1 MAELREER
9 TFSELLGQLSQDL
22 TLLMRQELQLA
33 KTEISEKI
41 SRAASDAVSLAAG
54 GLVAYAGALALVAG
68 IILVLNQ
75 VMGLAAWLAA
85 VLVGL
90 ALGIIGFVMVRGA
103 LRNLKRIEP
112 TPQRTVK
119 TIEDGI
125 QWAKEQP

>member
-1 MAELREER
+1 MAAREER
-9 TFSELLGQLSQDL
+9 TFGELLGQLSQDL

-41 SRAASDAVSLAAG
+41 SRATSDAVSLAAG

-85 VLVGL
+85 VLVSL
-90 ALGIIGFVMVRGA
+90 VLGIIGFVMVRGA

>member
-9 TFSELLGQLSQDL
+9 TFGELLSQLSQDL

-41 SRAASDAVSLAAG
+41 SRATSDAALLAAG

-85 VLVGL
+85 VLVSL

-112 TPQRTVK
+112 TPRRTVK

-125 QWAKEQP
+125 EWAKEQP

>member
-9 TFSELLGQLSQDL
+9 TFSQLLGQLSQDL

-41 SRAASDAVSLAAG
+41 SRATSDAASLAAG

-68 IILVLNQ
+68 VILVPNQ
-75 VMGLAAWLAA
+75 VMGLPAWLAA
-85 VLVGL
+85 VLVSL
-90 ALGIIGFVMVRGA
+90 ALVIIGFVMVRGA
-103 LRNLKRIEP
+103 LRNLKRIQP

>member
-9 TFSELLGQLSQDL
+9 TFGELLGQLSQDL

-41 SRAASDAVSLAAG
+41 SRATSDAVSLAAG
-54 GLVAYAGALALVAG
+54 GVVAYAGALALVAG

-85 VLVGL
+85 VLVSL

>member
-9 TFSELLGQLSQDL
+9 TFGELLGQLSQDL

-41 SRAASDAVSLAAG
+41 SRATSDAVSLAAG

-68 IILVLNQ
+68 ILLVLNQ

-85 VLVGL
+85 VLVSL

>member
-1 MAELREER
+1 MAQLREER
-9 TFSELLGQLSQDL
+9 SFSELLGQLSQDL
-22 TLLMRQELQLA
+22 TLLMRQEMRLA
-33 KTEISEKI
+33 KTEIREKI
-41 SRAASDAVSLAAG
+41 SRATPDAVSLAAG

-68 IILVLNQ
+68 IILVLSQ

-85 VLVGL
+85 VLVSL
-90 ALGIIGFVMVRGA
+90 ALGIIGFLMVRGA

>member
-1 MAELREER
+1 MAERREER
-9 TFSELLGQLSQDL
+9 TFGELLGQLSQDL

-41 SRAASDAVSLAAG
+41 SRATSDAVSLAAG
-54 GLVAYAGALALVAG
+54 GLVASAGALALVAG
-68 IILVLNQ
+68 MILVLNQ
-75 VMGLAAWLAA
+75 VLGLAAWLAA
-85 VLVGL
+85 VLVSL
-90 ALGIIGFVMVRGA
+90 ALGIVGFVMVRGA

>member
-22 TLLMRQELQLA
+22 NLLMRQELRLV

-41 SRAASDAVSLAAG
+41 SRATSDAVSLAAG

-85 VLVGL
+85 VLVSL
-90 ALGIIGFVMVRGA
+90 VLGIIGFVMVRGA

>member
-9 TFSELLGQLSQDL
+9 TFGELLGQLSQDL

-41 SRAASDAVSLAAG
+41 SRATSDAVLLAAG

-85 VLVGL
+85 VLVSL

-112 TPQRTVK
+112 TPRRTVK

-125 QWAKEQP
+125 EWAKEQP

>member
-1 MAELREER
+1 MAQLREER

-41 SRAASDAVSLAAG
+41 SRATSDAVSLAAG

-85 VLVGL
+85 VLVSL
-90 ALGIIGFVMVRGA
+90 VLGIIGFVMVRGA

>member
-9 TFSELLGQLSQDL
+9 TFGELLGQLSQDL

-41 SRAASDAVSLAAG
+41 SRATSDAVSLAAG

-68 IILVLNQ
+68 IILMLNQ

-85 VLVGL
+85 VVVSL

>member
-22 TLLMRQELQLA
+22 TLLMRQELRLV

-41 SRAASDAVSLAAG
+41 SRATSDAVSLAAG
-54 GLVAYAGALALVAG
+54 GLVACAAALALVAG

-85 VLVGL
+85 VVVSL

>member
-1 MAELREER
+1 MAQLREER

-41 SRAASDAVSLAAG
+41 SRATSDAVSLAAG
-54 GLVAYAGALALVAG
+54 GLVAFAGALALVAG

-75 VMGLAAWLAA
+75 VTGLPAWLAA
-85 VLVGL
+85 VLVSL

-103 LRNLKRIEP
+103 FRNLKRIEP

>member
-22 TLLMRQELQLA
+22 TLLMRQELRLV

-41 SRAASDAVSLAAG
+41 SRATSDAVSLAAG

-85 VLVGL
+85 VLVSL
-90 ALGIIGFVMVRGA
+90 VLGIIGFVMVRGA

>member
-9 TFSELLGQLSQDL
+9 TFGELLGQLSQDL

-41 SRAASDAVSLAAG
+41 SRATSDAVSLAAG

-85 VLVGL
+85 VLVSL

>member
-1 MAELREER
+1 MAQLREER

-41 SRAASDAVSLAAG
+41 SRATSDAVSLAAG

-68 IILVLNQ
+68 IILMLNQ

-85 VLVGL
+85 VVVSL

-103 LRNLKRIEP
+103 LRKLKRIEP